1 MRAHLALAPPTSQPC
16 PAHHYHDHL
25 RGGFACF
32 CVFVVSPATHI
43 DGRLRGVHAA
53 GVAVGPAALFV
64 LRGLV
69 CLQCNVKLPKLVPCG
84 TCKLK
89 FCKSCQDTHCCI
101 GRLPLPR
108 GVAEASTSA
117 GGGGR
122 GSSVSKGVFF
132 GSGSMSEGAGAG
144 GGRFTPQAHT
154 RWELGGAIGD
164 DWEALF
170 IEVREKRETGRGGK
184 GGQIEAEDGG
194 GGAELLCREGG
205 GG

>member
-1 MRAHLALAPPTSQPC
+1 MPVSNAFSRLNACPPYSFSPHLPTVSCPPLPLPPLLWDC
-16 PAHHYHDHL
+16 L
-25 RGGFACF
+25 LFL
-32 CVFVVSPATHI
+32 FVVSPATNVTAVWC
-43 DGRLRGVHAA
+43 GFHAA

-89 FCKSCQDTHCCI
+89 FCKSCQITHCCI

-108 GVAEASTSA
+108 GVAEASSSV

-132 GSGSMSEGAGAG
+132 GSGSKSEGAGAG
-144 GGRFTPQAHT
+144 GGRFTPEHHP
-154 RWELGGAIGD
+154 RWELGSAIGD

-170 IEVREKRETGRGGK
+170 SEVREERET
-184 GGQIEAEDGG
+184 DGVG
-194 GGAELLCREGG
+194 SN
-205 GG
+205 